1 MCFDA
6 LVMGQ
11 FCVRRR
17 LLVPTNER
25 TRGVSRGVEGGF
37 EREKCAFAR
46 NAERICAR
54 GWERARFL
62 QKARRAFLCSLF
74 SLSTDDDD
82 DDGGVGG
89 VVFLSEI
96 LRRRRPPPRRRCA
109 LSRRYEMK
117 KDSRFCSVLFCRPN
131 RQPIRSVQNYQRHG
145 RDHDSSRQESPETEP
160 PS

>member
-1 MCFDA
+1 VCDDDFWSR
-6 LVMGQ
+6 Q
-11 FCVRRR
+11 
-17 LLVPTNER
+17 TNER
-25 TRGVSRGVEGGF
+25 EGCRVESRVDSS
-37 EREKCAFAR
+37 AR
-46 NAERICAR
+46 NALSRETRNAFVRAAGSAR
-54 GWERARFL
+54 VFYKRPVAHF
-62 QKARRAFLCSLF
+62 CSLF

-82 DDGGVGG
+82 DDGGVDG

>member
-1 MCFDA
+1 MRVFYADDFDFST
-6 LVMGQ
+6 LRWVN
-11 FCVRRR
+11 CVRR

-54 GWERARFL
+54 GWERARFFTKGPL
-62 QKARRAFLCSLF
+62 AFVLAFFPFNRRRR
-74 SLSTDDDD
+74 
-82 DDGGVGG
+82 G

-109 LSRRYEMK
+109 LSRKYEMK
-117 KDSRFCSVLFCRPN
+117 KDSRFCSFLFCHPN
-131 RQPIRSVQNYQRHG
+131 RQPIRSVQNHQRHG
-145 RDHDSSRQESPETEP
+145 RDHDSSRQESPEAEP

>member
-1 MCFDA
+1 M
-6 LVMGQ
+6 MGQ
-11 FCVRRR
+11 LCATTS
-17 LLVPTNER
+17 VPTNER

-54 GWERARFL
+54 GWERARFFTKGPSRIFVL
-62 QKARRAFLCSLF
+62 AFFPFNRRRR
-74 SLSTDDDD
+74 
-82 DDGGVGG
+82 G

-117 KDSRFCSVLFCRPN
+117 KDSRFCSFLFCRPN
-131 RQPIRSVQNYQRHG
+131 RQPIRSVQNHQRHG